1 MKKSNHSEVCFFEK
15 HYGFARALRA
25 WFKDNAFLL
34 DSNLADEFMNYL
46 IEVLQQ
52 VERTGCWTKKLYHY
66 KSIIDKDPWRDF
78 NINADIV
85 EWIWGDE

>member
-1 MKKSNHSEVCFFEK
+1 MKKSNHFEVCFLRK
-15 HYGFARALRA
+15 HYGFANALKA

-34 DSNLADEFMNYL
+34 DSNLADEFMNCL
-46 IEVLQQ
+46 VEVLQQ

-66 KSIIDKDPWRDF
+66 KWTADKNPWHDF
-78 NINADIV
+78 NIYDDIV